1 MSFEEELAHGLYRYV
16 ELLKNNAQMQSTNKQ
31 WLFIQFKENLTGYL
45 SYGIC
50 YENFINHLIKNEKY
64 NFIILENPNCTEKE
78 LCDIIGQKLKEL
90 KMLKKLDIVE
100 KDFK

>member
-1 MSFEEELAHGLYRYV
+1 MSFEEELAHGLYKYV
-16 ELLKNNAQMQSTNKQ
+16 ELLKSNAQSTNKQ
-31 WLFIQFKENLTGYL
+31 WLFIQLKENLTGYL

-50 YENFINHLIKNEKY
+50 YVNFMNHLIKNEKY
-64 NFIILENPNCTEKE
+64 NSIILENPNCTEKE
-78 LCDIIGQKLKEL
+78 LCDIISKKLKEL

>member
-16 ELLKNNAQMQSTNKQ
+16 ELLKSNAQSTNKQ
-31 WLFIQFKENLTGYL
+31 WLFIQLKENLTGYL

-50 YENFINHLIKNEKY
+50 YVNFMNHLIKNEKY
-64 NFIILENPNCTEKE
+64 NSIILENPNCTEKE
-78 LCDIIGQKLKEL
+78 LCDIISKKLKEL

>member
-16 ELLKNNAQMQSTNKQ
+16 ELLRSNAQSTNKQ
-31 WLFIQFKENLTGYL
+31 WLFIQFNENLTGFL

-50 YENFINHLIKNEKY
+50 YENFMIHLIENEKY
-64 NFIILENPNCTEKE
+64 NSIILKNPNCTEKE

-90 KMLKKLDIVE
+90 KMKKKLDIVE

>member
-1 MSFEEELAHGLYRYV
+1 MTFEEELAHGLYRYV
-16 ELLKNNAQMQSTNKQ
+16 ELLKSNAQSTNKQ
-31 WLFIQFKENLTGYL
+31 WLFIQLKENLTGYL

-50 YENFINHLIKNEKY
+50 YVNFMNHLIKNEKY
-64 NFIILENPNCTEKE
+64 NSIILENPNCTEKE
-78 LCDIIGQKLKEL
+78 LCDIISKKLKVL